1 MLSIIDYNR
10 LTLGFSYFKNF
21 IGNIKNKFCN
31 VSSFIAMFNP
41 HKTNNKKIIKSSNK
55 IVKSSEKLIIKKKKI
70 IKPIKKIKCSENT
83 HESDY
88 GHFIYLD

>member
-10 LTLGFSYFKNF
+10 LTLGFSYLKNF

-31 VSSFIAMFNP
+31 TSSFISLFKP
-41 HKTNNKKIIKSSNK
+41 HKINSKKIIKSSNK
-55 IVKSSEKLIIKKKKI
+55 IIKSSEKLIIKKKTK
-70 IKPIKKIKCSENT
+70 KTSKKIKCSENT
-83 HESDY
+83 YESDY